1 MFACQQDRKGVKNL
15 AKQQP
20 VKQSSNMHIGVE
32 SSREEIYRAVV
43 VCCSRGLLAAAVL
56 MAGSRY
62 CFAHIHCRCEVN
74 SLTDA

>member
-32 SSREEIYRAVV
+32 SSREEIYRAVAMV

-56 MAGSRY
+56 MLR
-62 CFAHIHCRCEVN
+62 AHVIALLIYIADVR
-74 SLTDA
+74 STA

>member
-56 MAGSRY
+56 MLR
-62 CFAHIHCRCEVN
+62 AHVIAL
-74 SLTDA
+74 LTYIADVRSTA